1 MHHTQIFDAMKGIVE
16 APGSPLLKRNQD
28 DFYKH
33 DHRQI
38 EENWD
43 HHARFLWAVGVNGT
57 HLVRLGIHQRS
68 IDAAKAMIE
77 SVNRDSAASEL
88 FLLTSKGVTKISSDR
103 ATREAEKLDYL
114 VDHQT
119 VRDANG
125 RLLARFIVTTRW
137 HLGRNCGSVEFG
149 TPHGVSLTRGQK
161 LALVGIA
168 QEEVIQAFGSFW
180 VVTERVTLNETDLCA
195 ELAPAAESM
204 RA

>member
-68 IDAAKAMIE
+68 IDAAAW
-77 SVNRDSAASEL
+77 STSERTGEQ
-88 FLLTSKGVTKISSDR
+88 FRPDR
-103 ATREAEKLDYL
+103 
-114 VDHQT
+114 
-119 VRDANG
+119 
-125 RLLARFIVTTRW
+125 
-137 HLGRNCGSVEFG
+137 
-149 TPHGVSLTRGQK
+149 PHS
-161 LALVGIA
+161 
-168 QEEVIQAFGSFW
+168 
-180 VVTERVTLNETDLCA
+180 
-195 ELAPAAESM
+195 P
-204 RA
+204 